1 MRIKSIELAWF
12 RGAATPVA
20 LEPNGKSMV
29 VYGEN
34 GSGKSSFVDAVEYV
48 VNNNGIEHLKNE
60 YSGSHLINAIPNTH
74 KSSSDKTTLKFKFR
88 DDSQLNVEFRP
99 NGSSKISGD
108 EQVDMPNWQHR
119 QTVLRQDDVSRFIHA
134 RKGEKYSAL
143 LPLLG
148 LTEMEFAAE
157 NLRKLTQYVEA
168 ESHIVENKIKLKQ
181 MEQRQIDTFGSQA
194 NKDIRQAVDNLYR
207 EYYDSDPTA
216 IDLISCCDELKTAI
230 NSRIQEYTAT
240 DRIQTLLR
248 KVAETRLGD
257 HVMAVRA
264 SGAQLASS
272 MDSLIGQKLAVL
284 KSADDFA
291 KRLTETETVECPAC
305 GQNIEVDAFRE
316 HIAEESDRLKDINAI
331 YITYRATIGTVCDTL
346 TLLWSTLAACE
357 LQTWRLETTDQETLK
372 GFAYLEAMDI
382 NSLRQS
388 CTDDDLRA
396 IESTISP
403 IVAAAHLASR
413 DAPPDMQ
420 KLTVD
425 LEMVEVAYDV
435 LGTGRVGKDV
445 AAAEALLEW
454 IATLQQR
461 VRLSI
466 RQKAE
471 RIISDITHDVESM
484 WETLHPGKTIGNVR
498 LSMPTRSDKAIDVII
513 TFYGL
518 DQESPRLTLSEG
530 FRNSL
535 GLCIFLAMAKRVSY
549 TERPLFL
556 DDVVVSLDR
565 THRGMILEL
574 LEKEF
579 SDRQVIILTHDREW
593 YTELRHQLE
602 HNSMWIFKTLLP
614 YETPDTGIRWSHK
627 TTTFSD
633 ARALL
638 KGRPEAAAND
648 ARRIMDVELPMIAE
662 QLQIRLP
669 YLRSDKNDR
678 RMAHEF
684 MSRLVADGKRRFQ
697 KKAASGYVENSD
709 ALDALAKANTLL
721 TSWGNR
727 GSHSFDIVRSEASKL
742 IDACESA
749 LALFWCDSCDPLC
762 GVWRL
767 QDRKSESFQCK
778 CGTIRW
784 KYGSA

>member
-60 YSGSHLINAIPNTH
+60 YSGSHLVNAIPNTH
-74 KSSSDKTTLKFKFR
+74 KSESDKTTLKFQFR

-99 NGSSKISGD
+99 SGSSKISGA
-108 EQVDMPNWQHR
+108 EHIGMPNWQYR
-119 QTVLRQDDVSRFIHA
+119 QTVLRQDEVSRFIHD

-157 NLRKLTQYVEA
+157 NLHKLTRYVEV
-168 ESHIVENKIKLKQ
+168 ESHIVENKTKLKQ
-181 MEQRQIDTFGSQA
+181 MEQHQIDTFGSPA
-194 NKDIRQAVDNLYR
+194 DEDILQAVDILYR
-207 EYYDSDPTA
+207 EYCDSDPTVS
-216 IDLISCCDELKTAI
+216 DPMSRCDELKTAI
-230 NSRIQEYTAT
+230 NGRIQEYAPT
-240 DRIQTLLR
+240 DRLRFLLR
-248 KVAETRLGD
+248 KVTETRLED
-257 HVMAVRA
+257 HVVAVRA
-264 SGAQLASS
+264 SGVQLASS
-272 MDSLIGQKLAVL
+272 MDSLTGEKLAVL

-291 KRLTETETVECPAC
+291 KRLTETETVACPAC
-305 GQNIEVDAFRE
+305 GQSIAVDAFRE
-316 HIAEESDRLKDINAI
+316 HIAKESDRLKDINDTF
-331 YITYRATIGTVCDTL
+331 ITYRATIGTVCDAL
-346 TLLWSTLAACE
+346 ILLRSTLAAPE
-357 LQTWRLETTDQETLK
+357 LQTWRCETTDQETLK
-372 GFAYLEAMDI
+372 GFANLEAMDI

-388 CTDDDLRA
+388 CTDDDLKA
-396 IESTISP
+396 IEGTIAP
-403 IVAAAHLASR
+403 IVVAADLASR
-413 DAPPDMQ
+413 DSPPDIQ

-425 LEMVEVAYDV
+425 LEKAEGAHYV
-435 LGTGRVGKDV
+435 LGTGRVRKDV
-445 AAAEALLEW
+445 AAVEALLGW
-454 IATLQQR
+454 IITLEQR

-471 RIISDITHDVESM
+471 RIISGISHDVKSM
-484 WETLHPGKTIGNVR
+484 WETLHPGKAIDNVR
-498 LSMPTRSDKAIDVII
+498 LSMPIGSDKAIDVVL
-513 TFYGL
+513 TFHGR

-535 GLCIFLAMAKRVSY
+535 GLCIFLAMAKRVAD

-602 HNSMWIFKTLLP
+602 HDSKWLFKTLLP
-614 YETPDTGIRWSHK
+614 YETPETGIRWSHK

-638 KGRPEAAAND
+638 NARPDAAAND

-662 QLQIRLP
+662 HLQIRLP

-684 MSRLVADGKRRFQ
+684 LSRLAADGKRCFQ
-697 KKAASGYVENSD
+697 KKGASGYVENSD
-709 ALDALAKANTLL
+709 ALDGLAKADKLL
-721 TSWGNR
+721 GSWGNR
-727 GSHSFDIVRSEASKL
+727 GSHSFDIVQSEASKL

-749 LALFWCDSCDPLC
+749 LAFFSCDSCDPPSS
-762 GVWRL
+762 VWRL
-767 QDRKSESFQCK
+767 EDRKAESLQCR
-778 CGTIRW
+778 CGAVRW
-784 KYGSA
+784 KYGNA

>member
-12 RGAATPVA
+12 RGSATPVA

-48 VNNNGIEHLKNE
+48 VNNNGIDHLKNE
-60 YSGSHLINAIPNTH
+60 YSGSHLVNAIPNTH
-74 KSSSDKTTLKFKFR
+74 KSVSDKTTLKFQFR

-99 NGSSKISGD
+99 NGSSKISGA
-108 EQVDMPNWQHR
+108 EHIGMPNWQNK
-119 QTVLRQDDVSRFIHA
+119 QTILRQDDVSRFIHA
-134 RKGEKYSAL
+134 TKGEKYSAL

-157 NLRKLTQYVEA
+157 NLRKLTRHVEG
-168 ESHIVENKIKLKQ
+168 ESHIVENKTKLKQ
-181 MEQRQIDTFGSQA
+181 MEQRQIDTFGTQA
-194 NKDIRQAVDNLYR
+194 NEDMLQAVDILYL
-207 EYYDSDPTA
+207 EYCSSDPTA
-216 IDLISCCDELKTAI
+216 SDPISRCAELKTAI
-230 NSRIQEYTAT
+230 NNRIQMYTAT
-240 DRIQTLLR
+240 DRLQLLLR
-248 KVAETRLGD
+248 KVTETRLED

-264 SGAQLASS
+264 SGVQLASS
-272 MDSLIGQKLAVL
+272 MDSLIGEKLAVL

-291 KRLTETETVECPAC
+291 KRLTEAETVECPAC
-305 GQNIEVDAFRE
+305 GQCIAVNAFRE
-316 HIAEESDRLKDINAI
+316 HIAEESDRLKDINDTF
-331 YITYRATIGTVCDTL
+331 ITYRATIGTVCDTL
-346 TLLWSTLAACE
+346 TLLRSTLAAPE
-357 LQTWRLETTDQETLK
+357 LQTWRFETTEQETLK
-372 GFAYLEAMDI
+372 GFVDLEAMDI

-388 CTDDDLRA
+388 CTDDDLKA
-396 IESTISP
+396 IEGTISP
-403 IVAAAHLASR
+403 IVGAALLASR
-413 DAPPDMQ
+413 DSPPDIQ

-425 LEMVEVAYDV
+425 LDKAEVAHYV
-435 LGTGRVGKDV
+435 LGTGRVERDV
-445 AAAEALLEW
+445 AAVEALLKW
-454 IATLQQR
+454 IVTLEQR

-466 RQKAE
+466 RQQAE
-471 RIISDITHDVESM
+471 RIISGITHDVESM
-484 WETLHPGKTIGNVR
+484 WETLHPGKQIDNVR
-498 LSMPTRSDKAIDVII
+498 LSMPTGPDKAIDVVL
-513 TFYGL
+513 TFHGL
-518 DQESPRLTLSEG
+518 NQESPRLTLSEG

-535 GLCIFLAMAKRVSY
+535 GLCIFLAMAKRVSD
-549 TERPLFL
+549 TDRPLFL

-579 SDRQVIILTHDREW
+579 SDRQVIILTHDRQW

-602 HNSMWIFKTLLP
+602 HNSKWLFKTLLP
-614 YETPDTGIRWSHK
+614 YETPGTGIRWSQK

-638 KGRPEAAAND
+638 KGRPDAAASD

-684 MSRLVADGKRRFQ
+684 VSRLVADGKRCFQ
-697 KKAASGYVENSD
+697 KKAVGGYVANSD
-709 ALDALAKANTLL
+709 ALDALAEADRLL
-721 TSWGNR
+721 ESWGNR
-727 GSHSFDIVRSEASKL
+727 AAHSFDIVPSEASEL

-749 LALFWCDSCDPLC
+749 LAVFSCDSCDPPSK
-762 GVWRL
+762 VWRL
-767 QDRKSESFQCK
+767 EDRNSECFQCR
-778 CGTIRW
+778 CGAVRW
-784 KYGSA
+784 KYGNA

>member
-29 VYGEN
+29 IYGEN
-34 GSGKSSFVDAVEYV
+34 GSGKSSFVDAIEYV
-48 VNNNGIEHLKNE
+48 VNNSGIEHLKNE
-60 YSGSHLINAIPNTH
+60 YSGSHLVNAIPNTH
-74 KSSSDKTTLKFKFR
+74 KSASDKTTLKFQFR

-99 NGSSKISGD
+99 NGSSKISGA
-108 EQVDMPNWQHR
+108 EHIDMPNWQHR
-119 QTVLRQDDVSRFIHA
+119 QTVLRQDEVSRFIHA

-157 NLRKLTQYVEA
+157 NLHKLTRSVEV
-168 ESHIVENKIKLKQ
+168 ESHIVENKTKLKQ
-181 MEQRQIDTFGSQA
+181 MEQRQVDTFGSQA
-194 NKDIRQAVDNLYR
+194 NEDILQAVDILYR
-207 EYYDSDPTA
+207 EYCDSDPTA
-216 IDLISCCDELKTAI
+216 SDPISLCDELKIAI
-230 NSRIQEYTAT
+230 SNRIQEYAPT
-240 DRIQTLLR
+240 DRLQLFLR
-248 KVAETRLGD
+248 KVAEIRLED
-257 HVMAVRA
+257 YVMAVRA
-264 SGAQLASS
+264 SSVQLASS
-272 MDSLIGQKLAVL
+272 MDSLIGEKLAVL
-284 KSADDFA
+284 KSVDDFA

-305 GQNIEVDAFRE
+305 GQSIAVDAFRE
-316 HIAEESDRLKDINAI
+316 HIAEESNRLKDISATF
-331 YITYRATIGTVCDTL
+331 ITYRATIGTVCDAL
-346 TLLWSTLAACE
+346 SLLRSTLAATE
-357 LQTWRLETTDQETLK
+357 LQTWRVETTEQETLN
-372 GFAYLEAMDI
+372 GFVALEAMDI
-382 NSLRQS
+382 DLLRHS
-388 CTDDDLRA
+388 CNESDLRV
-396 IESTISP
+396 IEGTIVP

-413 DAPPDMQ
+413 DSPPDMQ

-425 LEMVEVAYDV
+425 LEKAGVAYEV
-435 LGTGRVGKDV
+435 IGTGRVRKDV
-445 AAAEALLEW
+445 VAAEALLEW
-454 IATLQQR
+454 IVTLEQG

-471 RIISDITHDVESM
+471 RIISGITHDVESM
-484 WETLHPGKTIGNVR
+484 WETLHPGKAIDNVR
-498 LSMPTRSDKAIDVII
+498 LSMPTGADKAIDVVL
-513 TFYGL
+513 TFHGL

-535 GLCIFLAMAKRVSY
+535 GLCIFLAMAKRVSD

-565 THRGMILEL
+565 IHRGMILEL
-574 LEKEF
+574 LEEEF

-602 HNSMWIFKTLLP
+602 HNSNWLFKTLLP

-638 KGRPEAAAND
+638 TGRPESAASD

-684 MSRLVADGKRRFQ
+684 VIRLAADGRRCFQ
-697 KKAASGYVENSD
+697 KKAASGYVENCD
-709 ALDALAKANTLL
+709 ALDALAKADVLL
-721 TSWGNR
+721 GSWGNR
-727 GSHSFDIVRSEASKL
+727 GSHSFDIVPTEASKL
-742 IDACESA
+742 IDACERA
-749 LALFWCDSCDPLC
+749 LAVFSCDSCDPPSW
-762 GVWRL
+762 VWRL
-767 QDRKSESFQCK
+767 EDRSSESFQCR
-778 CGTIRW
+778 CGAIRW
-784 KYGSA
+784 KYGNG